1 MNRKET
7 KMLKLTFLGHSG
19 WLIKSAETT
28 IVIDPFLEGNP
39 LAKHKASDI
48 KADYIILSHAH
59 GDHSGDAEAIALAND
74 STIIANFE
82 IANHYGAKNIKNH
95 TMHIGGSWDFPFGRV
110 KLTQA
115 FHGSS
120 FPDGSYGGM
129 PAGILLTL
137 NGLNIYHTGDT
148 ALFSDMQ
155 LIGKAGIDIMLV
167 CIGDNFTMGIDDA
180 VEAVSFVK
188 PKLTIPMHYKTFGF
202 VDVDAHEFEKKCSE
216 RGFKTQIVDVAEVVN
231 I

>member
-1 MNRKET
+1 MED
-7 KMLKLTFLGHSG
+7 KMPKLTFLGQSG
-19 WLIKSAETT
+19 WHIESSGTN

-59 GDHSGDAEAIALAND
+59 GDHIGDAEPIAKANK
-74 STIIANFE
+74 STIISNFE
-82 IANHYGAKNIKNH
+82 IANYYGAKDIENH
-95 TMHIGGSWDFPFGRV
+95 PLHIGGGWNFPFGRV

-137 NGLNIYHTGDT
+137 NGLTIYHTGDT

-155 LIGKAGIDIMLV
+155 LIGKAGVDVMLV

-202 VDVDAHEFEKKCSE
+202 IDVDPTKFEQKCGE
-216 RGFKTQIVDVAEVVN
+216 HGFKVKLLEVADSVEV
-231 I
+231 

>member
-1 MNRKET
+1 MI
-7 KMLKLTFLGHSG
+7 KLTFLGHSA
-19 WLIKSAETT
+19 WLIENNDVT

-39 LAKHKASDI
+39 LAIHKPGDI
-48 KADYIILSHAH
+48 KADYIVLSHAH
-59 GDHSGDAEAIALAND
+59 GDHIGDTEAIARAND

-82 IANHYGAKNIKNH
+82 IATHFGNKGFKVHPL
-95 TMHIGGSWDFPFGRV
+95 HIGGGHDFEFGRV

-137 NGLNIYHTGDT
+137 DDKTIYHTGDT
-148 ALFSDMQ
+148 SLFSDMG
-155 LIGKAGIDIMLV
+155 LIGRHQHVDVMLV

-180 VEAVSFVK
+180 AEAVALVK
-188 PKLTIPMHYKTFGF
+188 PDLAIPMHYKTFEMI
-202 VDVDAHEFEKKCSE
+202 DVDPHEFVSKVALMDLKA
-216 RGFKTQIVDVAEVVN
+216 RVVDFGASVD

>member
-1 MNRKET
+1 MI
-7 KMLKLTFLGHSG
+7 KLTFLGHSA
-19 WLIKSAETT
+19 WLIENNDVT

-39 LAKHKASDI
+39 LAIHKPGDI
-48 KADYIILSHAH
+48 KADYIVLSHAH
-59 GDHSGDAEAIALAND
+59 GDHIGDTEAIARAND

-82 IANHYGAKNIKNH
+82 IATHFGNKGFKVHPL
-95 TMHIGGSWDFPFGRV
+95 HIGGGHDFEFGRV

-137 NGLNIYHTGDT
+137 DDKTIYHTGDT
-148 ALFSDMQ
+148 GLFSDMG
-155 LIGKAGIDIMLV
+155 LIGRHQHVDVMLV

-180 VEAVSFVK
+180 AEAVALVK
-188 PKLTIPMHYKTFGF
+188 PDLAIPMHYKTFDMI
-202 VDVDAHEFEKKCSE
+202 DVDPEEFAGK
-216 RGFKTQIVDVAEVVN
+216 VALMDLKARILDFGAMIE

>member
-1 MNRKET
+1 MI
-7 KMLKLTFLGHSG
+7 KLTFLGHSA
-19 WLIKSAETT
+19 WLIENNDVT

-39 LAKHKASDI
+39 LAIHKPGDI
-48 KADYIILSHAH
+48 KADYIVLSHAH
-59 GDHSGDAEAIALAND
+59 GDHIGDTEAIARAND

-82 IANHYGAKNIKNH
+82 IATHFGNKGFKVHPL
-95 TMHIGGSWDFPFGRV
+95 HIGGGHDFEFGRV

-137 NGLNIYHTGDT
+137 NDKTIYHTGDT
-148 ALFSDMQ
+148 GLFSDMG
-155 LIGKAGIDIMLV
+155 LIGRHQHVDVMLV

-180 VEAVSFVK
+180 AEAVALVK
-188 PKLTIPMHYKTFGF
+188 PDLAIPMHYKTFEMI
-202 VDVDAHEFEKKCSE
+202 DVDPHEFVSKVALMDLKA
-216 RGFKTQIVDVAEVVN
+216 RVVDFGASVD

>member
-1 MNRKET
+1 MI
-7 KMLKLTFLGHSG
+7 KLTFLGHSA
-19 WLIKSAETT
+19 WLIENNDVT

-39 LAKHKASDI
+39 LAIHKPGDI
-48 KADYIILSHAH
+48 KADYIVLSHAH
-59 GDHSGDAEAIALAND
+59 GDHIGDTEAIARAND

-82 IANHYGAKNIKNH
+82 IATHFGNKGFKVHPL
-95 TMHIGGSWDFPFGRV
+95 HIGGGHDFEFGRV

-137 NGLNIYHTGDT
+137 DDKTIYHTGDT
-148 ALFSDMQ
+148 GLFSDMG
-155 LIGKAGIDIMLV
+155 LIGRHQHVDVMLV

-180 VEAVSFVK
+180 AEAVALVK
-188 PKLTIPMHYKTFGF
+188 PDLAIPMHYKTFDMI
-202 VDVDAHEFEKKCSE
+202 DVDPEEFAGK
-216 RGFKTQIVDVAEVVN
+216 VALMDMKARILDFGAMIE

>member
-1 MNRKET
+1 MI
-7 KMLKLTFLGHSG
+7 KLTFLGHSA
-19 WLIKSAETT
+19 WLIENNDVT

-39 LAKHKASDI
+39 LAIHKPGDI
-48 KADYIILSHAH
+48 KADYIVLSHAH
-59 GDHSGDAEAIALAND
+59 GDHIGDTEAIARAND

-82 IANHYGAKNIKNH
+82 IATHFGNKGFKVHPL
-95 TMHIGGSWDFPFGRV
+95 HIGGGHDFKFGRV

-137 NGLNIYHTGDT
+137 DDKTIYHTGDT
-148 ALFSDMQ
+148 GLFSDMG
-155 LIGKAGIDIMLV
+155 LIGRHQHVDVMLV

-180 VEAVSFVK
+180 AEAVALVK
-188 PKLTIPMHYKTFGF
+188 PDLAIPMHYKTFDMI
-202 VDVDAHEFEKKCSE
+202 DVDPEEFAGK
-216 RGFKTQIVDVAEVVN
+216 VALMDMKARILDFGAMIE

>member
-1 MNRKET
+1 MI
-7 KMLKLTFLGHSG
+7 KLTFLGHSA
-19 WLIKSAETT
+19 WLIENNDVT

-39 LAKHKASDI
+39 LAIHKPGDI
-48 KADYIILSHAH
+48 KADYIVLSHAH
-59 GDHSGDAEAIALAND
+59 GDHIGDTEAIARAND

-82 IANHYGAKNIKNH
+82 IATHFGNKGFKVHPL
-95 TMHIGGSWDFPFGRV
+95 HIGGGHDFEFGRV

-137 NGLNIYHTGDT
+137 DDKTIYHTGDT
-148 ALFSDMQ
+148 GLFSDMG
-155 LIGKAGIDIMLV
+155 LIGRHQHVDVMLV

-180 VEAVSFVK
+180 AEAVALVK
-188 PKLTIPMHYKTFGF
+188 PDLAIPMHYKTFDMI
-202 VDVDAHEFEKKCSE
+202 DVDPEEFAGK
-216 RGFKTQIVDVAEVVN
+216 VALMELKAR
-231 I
+231 ILDFGAMIEI

>member
-1 MNRKET
+1 MI
-7 KMLKLTFLGHSG
+7 KLTFLGHSA
-19 WLIKSAETT
+19 WLIENNDVT

-39 LAKHKASDI
+39 LAIHKPGDI
-48 KADYIILSHAH
+48 KADYIVLSHAH
-59 GDHSGDAEAIALAND
+59 GDHIGDTEAIARAND

-82 IANHYGAKNIKNH
+82 IATHFGNKGFKVHPL
-95 TMHIGGSWDFPFGRV
+95 HIGGGHDFEFGRV

-137 NGLNIYHTGDT
+137 DDKTIYHTGDT
-148 ALFSDMQ
+148 GLFSDMG
-155 LIGKAGIDIMLV
+155 LIGRHQHVDVMLV

-180 VEAVSFVK
+180 AEAVALVK
-188 PKLTIPMHYKTFGF
+188 PDLAIPMHYKTFDMI
-202 VDVDAHEFEKKCSE
+202 DVDPHEFVSKVALMDLKA
-216 RGFKTQIVDVAEVVN
+216 RVVDLGASVD